1 MLDSIVN
8 ALIGNVVV
16 DTEIS
21 VKLNDTPASNSMS
34 VLGSDGRS
42 YTMSY
47 RNKFRNGTF
56 SAWKTVKF
64 GN

>member
-1 MLDSIVN
+1 MLDAIVN

-16 DTEIS
+16 DTEIA
-21 VKLNDTPASNSMS
+21 VKLNATPATKDMS
-34 VLGSDGRS
+34 LLGSDGRS
-42 YTMSY
+42 YTLSY

-56 SAWKTVKF
+56 SAWKPVKF